1 MVSGWVEVPLGK
13 RHRFGLWRWD
23 EGEDHKEMIA
33 SLLSKLSLRYR
44 TFSQSGDFSKVLDK
58 WVWIS
63 GQVWANDR
71 DLTGINF

>member
-1 MVSGWVEVPLGK
+1 M
-13 RHRFGLWRWD
+13 LWGRD
-23 EGEDHKEMIA
+23 EGEHHKEMIA
-33 SLLSKLSLRYR
+33 SLLSKLSSRYL

-63 GQVWANDR
+63 GEVWAKDR